1 MAPAP
6 PNGNAAPPYGG
17 WWRSLPL
24 KLAWLAAP
32 LIALQILSAAD
43 PPIEIRRAIVPTSPI
58 VTKSTP
64 PDPREL
70 PRADA
75 PKDTPTHVLLPT
87 TVAPIIDGNLHD
99 VCWQSAPIVDE
110 FTQVEPKQ
118 GAKPSERTE
127 VRLLYNEDY
136 LFIGVRCFDRE
147 PNRIVA
153 KQMQRDA
160 DLGSD
165 DYVAFAFD
173 PFGGKRSGYL
183 FKISPG
189 GATQDALIGTETG
202 VKTEWDTIWTGQAQI
217 DKDGWTAE
225 MAIPFKSISFDANAT
240 VWGWNVERV
249 IQRKQEMVRWASPH
263 QNKALTSLAN
273 LGQLRELSGI
283 RKGLGLEI
291 KPSAIV
297 RHAEGPGAPTNDL
310 IFDPAFDVF
319 YSVTPSLT
327 AAVTYNTDFAEA
339 DVDKRQVNL
348 TRFPLFFP
356 EKRDFFLQD
365 ANLFGFNPYKG
376 PIGFHSRRIGLG
388 PRGEIVDLMY
398 GGKLAGRVGNLDVG
412 LLDVHV
418 DDTVG
423 VPDKHLGVARASY
436 RLLEESSIGGMFTYG
451 HPHRDTDNFLIGT
464 DLTYRTS
471 HLFDD
476 KVFSAQSWAMKT
488 ETPGADDGEMAFGF
502 SARYPNEP
510 VNAEIFASQIDED
523 FNPALGFTKRKAA
536 RTYGGELGYRWR
548 PENGFIRSWGISTS
562 PFLVTNLENVVETEA
577 LTLPSIDFLTESGDT
592 LSLGATFNRE
602 NFVDGYEIYPGVFVP
617 GADYRYNRGYATILA
632 SGHRPVSGFAG
643 IDAGEFFD
651 GHSRDYSAGIDWRA
665 TSHAYFGLEA
675 SLSDVDLPGG
685 SFDVVVGSATAN
697 FAFTPSVSWNT
708 IVQYDNASE
717 TVGLNSR
724 FKWIVRPGSI
734 VFLVV
739 NYGFDVQ
746 EHYRTLST
754 DIATKVVWSFR
765 F

>member
-1 MAPAP
+1 MASALPLDTAPSALVESRRVALGPGFLAALLLAP
-6 PNGNAAPPYGG
+6 P
-17 WWRSLPL
+17 L
-24 KLAWLAAP
+24 
-32 LIALQILSAAD
+32 LSAAD

-64 PDPREL
+64 PDPREAS
-70 PRADA
+70 RADVST
-75 PKDTPTHVLLPT
+75 DTPTHAILPT
-87 TVAPIIDGNLHD
+87 TIAPIIDGHLDD

-127 VRLLYNEDY
+127 VRLLYNQDY

-160 DLGSD
+160 DIGSD

-189 GATQDALIGTETG
+189 GATQDALLGTESGT
-202 VKTEWDTIWTGQAQI
+202 KTEWDTIWTGQTQI
-217 DKDGWTAE
+217 DGEGWTAE
-225 MAIPFKSISFDANAT
+225 MAIPFKSISFDAKAT

-388 PRGEIVDLMY
+388 PRGEVVDLMY
-398 GGKLAGRVGNLDVG
+398 GGKLAGRVGNLD
-412 LLDVHV
+412 LAMLDVHM
-418 DDTVG
+418 DDTIG

-436 RLLEESSIGGMFTYG
+436 RLLEESSIGGIFTYG
-451 HPHRDTDNFLIGT
+451 HPHRDTDNYLVGT

-476 KVFSAQSWAMKT
+476 KVFSAQGWAMRSD
-488 ETPGADDGEMAFGF
+488 TPGADEGQMAFGG
-502 SARYPNEP
+502 SLRYPNEP
-510 VNAEIFASQIDED
+510 WTGELFASQTDPD
-523 FNPALGFTKRKAA
+523 FNPALGFIRRRAV
-536 RTYGGELGYRWR
+536 RQYGGELGYRWR
-548 PENGFIRSWGISTS
+548 PEDGFIRSWGISTS
-562 PFLVTNLENVVETEA
+562 PYLVTNLENAMETVA
-577 LTLPSIDFLTESGDT
+577 VTLPNIDFLNEAGD
-592 LSLGATFNRE
+592 SLAIGATFNRE
-602 NFVDGYEIYPGVFVP
+602 VFADGYFISSDVFLPG
-617 GADYRYNRGYATILA
+617 GDYQFNRGYATLTSSPA
-632 SGHRPVSGFAG
+632 RAVGGYAG
-643 IDAGEFFD
+643 VDAGEFYG
-651 GHSRDYSAGIDWRA
+651 GHSQDYSTGIDWRVS
-665 TSHAYFGLEA
+665 SHAYLGLSA
-675 SLSDVDLPGG
+675 NLTQVDLPTG
-685 SFDVVVGSATAN
+685 SFDVVIGSATAN

-708 IVQYDNASE
+708 IVQYDNESE

-739 NYGFDVQ
+739 NYGFDAQ
-746 EHYRTLST
+746 EKFQTLST
-754 DIATKVVWSFR
+754 DIATKVVWSLR